1 MHNFDVESWRS
12 LHHIHSQLDY
22 IKKTIS
28 EQPYVVSWGT
38 EIERRKQMQGWRGQK
53 QKEKRK
59 KKKIWVEPR
68 LNGKFSLLWPR
79 QSWIQLEVRYCSNTL
94 NKVVD
99 NIR

>member
-59 KKKIWVEPR
+59 KKKK
-68 LNGKFSLLWPR
+68 N
-79 QSWIQLEVRYCSNTL
+79 QSWAKVEWEV
-94 NKVVD
+94 
-99 NIR
+99 